1 LRASENKV
9 LRRLGLSEHKR
20 NEMAGGWRKV
30 HHDDVHDL
38 YSSPSTI
45 IMFKS
50 RRVKWIGDVA
60 RMGENINAYSILVG
74 KREGKRALG
83 RPGSRWEDSI
93 KTTS

>member
-9 LRRLGLSEHKR
+9 LRRLSLSEHKR

-38 YSSPSTI
+38 YSSSSTI
-45 IMFKS
+45 IMLKS
-50 RRVKWIGDVA
+50 RKWIGDVA
-60 RMGENINAYSILVG
+60 RMGENINAYRILVG
-74 KREGKRALG
+74 KRKGKRALG
-83 RPGSRWEDSI
+83 RPGSSWEDSI